1 VAADGTLTQRKVRIH
16 YNFEPSRRLRIYQ
29 FDPLHH
35 DIAVYSLH

>member
-1 VAADGTLTQRKVRIH
+1 VHFK

-35 DIAVYSLH
+35 DVAIFSIH